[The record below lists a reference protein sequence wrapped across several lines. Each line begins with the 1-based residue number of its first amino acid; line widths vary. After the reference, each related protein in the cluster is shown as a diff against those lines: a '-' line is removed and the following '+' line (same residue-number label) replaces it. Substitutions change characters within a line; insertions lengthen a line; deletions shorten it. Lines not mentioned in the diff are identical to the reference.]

1 MRRLRQ
7 GVLVITAVAAAV
19 AAVPALPAAASTP
32 TIAQAFADLN
42 GWRQLA
48 GEPPVLYEDPN
59 LSHGC
64 QLHNAYLATNHVV
77 GHFEDPTLPGYSQ
90 LGAQAGG
97 SSVVVDTETLPR
109 AGFERAVFHRLAL
122 LQPRL
127 QTSWFDASFGNTCMG
142 VFGLSETVRT
152 PSLTLYPWPFS
163 NQRQVPVD
171 FATNEFPSPYDDAPG
186 ATRLGYPL
194 SVQVNGPWSGSDVVT
209 LATAQLVSD
218 RTGPTRVVSV
228 DAGSV
233 HGDVLNGGFALLP
246 FSPLGYHQW
255 YTASASGTV
264 SASGLEGA
272 EGTTVGLPFVYSWR
286 FETDWPTP
294 KLSFVTWSDGRVQV
308 RSSSGAPAKITY
320 SRGATT
326 VSQWARPRR
335 RVVPRVRGEWAVCVD
350 QQPRGHWAAAHVC
363 YPAIRVGR

>member
-1 MRRLRQ
+1 MRWLRQ
-7 GVLVITAVAAAV
+7 GVLLITALAAV
-19 AAVPALPAAASTP
+19 AAVPARPAAASTP

-77 GHFEDPTLPGYSQ
+77 GHFEDPTLPGSSQ

-152 PSLTLYPWPFS
+152 PSLTLYPWPFGD
-163 NQRQVPVD
+163 QRQVPVD
-171 FATNEFPSPYDDAPG
+171 FATDEFPSPYDDAPG

-194 SVQVNGPWSGSDVVT
+194 SVQVNGPWSGGDSVT
-209 LATAQLVSD
+209 VANAQLVSD

-255 YTASASGTV
+255 YTASVSGTV
-264 SASGLEGA
+264 SPSGS
-272 EGTTVGLPFVYSWR
+272 EGTIATLPFAYSWR

-294 KLSFVTWSDGRVQV
+294 KLSIVTWSDGRVQT
-308 RSSSGAPAKITY
+308 RSSSRAPVKITY
-320 SRGATT
+320 SRGTT
-326 VSQWARPRR
+326 AVSQRTRPLR
-335 RVVPRVRGEWAVCVD
+335 RVVPRVHGSWAVCLD
-350 QQPRGHWAAAHVC
+350 QQPRGRWAAAHVC
-363 YPAIRVGR
+363 YPAIHVGR